1 MSSISNSGAP
11 PEREDRPIEDEAASD
26 AFGGAT
32 HKNTSTAADAHAGSS
47 PVGTA
52 PLAVLAPTRNA
63 ILAKVTESFLS
74 SHARFSTQS
83 GLAIESALLV
93 LTNNAFRAENR
104 RRVGIVGSGATAN
117 EKNQI
122 PLLQELTAWQVARVT
137 MHFNHVI
144 RIRTADGSA
153 DPETDLLSV
162 YQSDGP
168 NEGLYVSGKSELVA
182 TMRQYSKDM
191 DDRKSQLAR
200 KIMFEDA
207 PRRALTS
214 ERDLVPVKNGVFDY
228 GTKEL
233 RGFSPDLV
241 FISKSE
247 VEFDAAAE
255 NPLIDDPA
263 GFTWDVETWIA
274 ELSDDDGV
282 PELLWEIIGATL
294 RPFVRWKKAAFAYS
308 EKGNNGKGTF
318 AVLLRSVLGPGRWV
332 NLPLDEMGK
341 DFMLE
346 PLIRANAIITDE
358 NNVGIYVDKA
368 ANAKAIV
375 TNDVL
380 HINRKGLTAVSH
392 QFWGFM
398 FQCLNEFPRF
408 KDKSQSLYR
417 RQLFIPFRK
426 WFGGA
431 ENPRIKEDYLQRPE
445 VLRYVLKRV
454 LLDMPSYYALSN
466 PTACQEVLAEFM
478 VENDPVRAFWEE
490 FEDQFVWDLL
500 PGEFLYDLFV
510 SWYRRTHPSGTVI
523 GKRSFLKSI
532 EPVIEGSTSWVRPTS
547 EKTRPGKRMAL
558 PEMLIADYDLVNW
571 KPASYSGTDR
581 IRSSTMDTFPENYR
595 WCLARIMGANGTQAI
610 TDDDEDNVT
619 EIGAS

>member
-1 MSSISNSGAP
+1 MSA
-11 PEREDRPIEDEAASD
+11 
-26 AFGGAT
+26 
-32 HKNTSTAADAHAGSS
+32 
-47 PVGTA
+47 
-52 PLAVLAPTRNA
+52 
-63 ILAKVTESFLS
+63 
-74 SHARFSTQS
+74 HARFSSQS
-83 GLAIESALLV
+83 GLAIESALMV
-93 LTNNAFRAENR
+93 LTNNAFKDENR
-104 RRVGIVGSGATAN
+104 RRVGLVGASATAN

-122 PLLQELTAWQVARVT
+122 PLLQELTAWQVAKVT

-162 YQSDGP
+162 YQADGP
-168 NEGLYVSGKSELVA
+168 DEGLYVAGPSDLTA
-182 TMRQYSKDM
+182 TMRQYCKDM
-191 DDRKSQLAR
+191 DDRKSHLAR

-207 PRRALTS
+207 PRRAITS

-233 RGFSPDLV
+233 RGFSPDMV

-247 VEFDAAAE
+247 VDFDPAAE
-255 NPLIDDPA
+255 NPLIVDPA
-263 GFTWDVETWIA
+263 GNSWDIETWLA
-274 ELSDDDGV
+274 DLSDDEGV
-282 PELLWEIIGATL
+282 PELLWEIVGATL

-426 WFGGA
+426 WFGIG
-431 ENPRIKEDYLQRPE
+431 ENSQIKDDYVQRPE

-454 LLDMPSYYALSN
+454 LLDMPSYYELSN
-466 PTACQEVLAEFM
+466 PPACQEVLAEFM
-478 VENDPVRAFWEE
+478 VENDPVRAFWGE

-510 SWYRRTHPSGTVI
+510 GWYRRTHPSGTVI
-523 GKRSFLKSI
+523 GRNSFLKSI
-532 EPVIEGSTSWVRPTS
+532 EQVIEGSTSWARTTT
-547 EKTRPGKRMAL
+547 EKTRPGKKMAL
-558 PEMLIADYDLVNW
+558 PETLIADYDLASF
-571 KPASYSGTDR
+571 KPVGYSGSDR
-581 IRSSTMDTFPENYR
+581 IRSSTMDTFPANYR
-595 WCLARIMGANGTQAI
+595 WCLARITGASGVPGVV
-610 TDDDEDNVT
+610 DDDEESDT
-619 EIGAS
+619 EPGAS